1 MKQHSPWLSAA
12 IVSVG
17 LLALGALS
25 SVPDAYRPSGVK
37 LPTFD
42 LLLWSHEDEGLRV
55 LPELKDSLAA
65 EDSVHGPLAAEQ
77 GIGLLEFPEGDSL
90 GFQKFA
96 RALASAGTR
105 VVRVLHYGDSQI
117 EGDRLSADVR
127 GMLQNKYGGMGPGLQ
142 GMDPFVPMA
151 SVDHRASGNWRR
163 YACFGRPSDR
173 QPNGLYGVR
182 GIAHRYDGNSA
193 SMEFRNR
200 NYGYERVRTGQK
212 LTLYLGP
219 YEGPTEVKVYY
230 EDSLAHIRYYSQNDP
245 SLMEFKAPRPMSKVR
260 LEFKGDSPLYYGA
273 AWDGLTG
280 VAVDNVSM
288 RGADG
293 LGFKRIDQMHYS
305 KVLKQANPALII
317 LQFGGNAV
325 PYFKSAAEVERYGRA
340 FARQIAVMQQ
350 ALPEAD
356 FLVIGPSDMSHK
368 VETNWESY
376 PFVDEVRD
384 ALRDAAHIQGAAYF
398 DVYEF
403 MGGSGSMA
411 KWVTHNPPLAGSDHI
426 HFTPNGAQKVG
437 KALAAALEKE
447 LMRHAN

>member
-1 MKQHSPWLSAA
+1 MRHSPWISAA
-12 IVSVG
+12 LVAGVLMVLGILSMVPHSYRLTWFKLPTYEGLAWSDEEAGLRVVPEVTDSVAVRDTNLLPVAAERGVG
-17 LLALGALS
+17 LL
-25 SVPDAYRPSGVK
+25 
-37 LPTFD
+37 
-42 LLLWSHEDEGLRV
+42 
-55 LPELKDSLAA
+55 
-65 EDSVHGPLAAEQ
+65 Q
-77 GIGLLEFPEGDSL
+77 FPEGDSI
-90 GFQKFA
+90 GFQGFA
-96 RALASAGTR
+96 NALKSAGSR

-127 GMLQNKYGGMGPGLQ
+127 GMLQSKYGGMGPGLQ

-173 QPNGLYGVR
+173 EPNNLYGVR
-182 GIAHRYDGNSA
+182 GIAHRYEGNSA
-193 SMEFRNR
+193 SIEFRNR

-245 SLMEFKAPRPMSKVR
+245 AVMEFKAPRPTSRVR
-260 LEFKGDSPLYYGA
+260 VTFKGDSPLYYGA
-273 AWDGLTG
+273 AWDGLNG

-293 LGFKRIDQMHYS
+293 LGFKRIDQSHYAMA
-305 KVLKQANPALII
+305 LKQSNPALVI

-340 FARQIAVMQQ
+340 FARQIEVIQQ
-350 ALPEAD
+350 ALPNAD
-356 FLVIGPSDMSHK
+356 ILVIGPSDMAHK
-368 VETNWESY
+368 VGTEWESY

-384 ALRDAAHIQGAAYF
+384 ALRTAAHIQGAAFF

-403 MGGSGSMA
+403 MGGSGSMVQ
-411 KWVTHNPPLAGSDHI
+411 WVAHNPPLAGPDHI

-437 KALAAALEKE
+437 KALAQALEKE
-447 LMRHAN
+447 LARHAN